1 MSQRELRVLEILNEK
16 TRVFFGFKHPNACF
30 DWVMRQRGNATIK
43 GFKNLDLLQSK
54 ALVKNAIA
62 EVLGDTFEISDQMPL
77 IGSQAQLDSI
87 RLVSLCLTLED
98 LSEQF
103 GFEFD
108 WTSENAMSKSKGM
121 FKDVSTLSKE
131 FARQSEL

>member
-1 MSQRELRVLEILNEK
+1 MNEK
-16 TRVFFGFKHPNACF
+16 TRVFFGFKHPNAYF
-30 DWVMRQRGNATIK
+30 DWVMRQRRNATNK

-54 ALVKNAIA
+54 TLVKNAIA

>member
-1 MSQRELRVLEILNEK
+1 M
-16 TRVFFGFKHPNACF
+16 
-30 DWVMRQRGNATIK
+30 
-43 GFKNLDLLQSK
+43 DLLQSK
-54 ALVKNAIA
+54 TLVKNAIA

-87 RLVSLCLTLED
+87 KLVSLCLTLED

-121 FKDVSTLSKE
+121 FKNVSTLSKE
-131 FARQSEL
+131 CARQSEL

>member
-1 MSQRELRVLEILNEK
+1 M
-16 TRVFFGFKHPNACF
+16 FFGFKHPNACF
-30 DWVMRQRGNATIK
+30 DWVMRQRRNATNK

-54 ALVKNAIA
+54 TLVKNAIA

-121 FKDVSTLSKE
+121 FKNVSTLSKE

>member
-1 MSQRELRVLEILNEK
+1 MNEK
-16 TRVFFGFKHPNACF
+16 TRVFFGFKYSNACF

-43 GFKNLDLLQSK
+43 GLKNLDLLQSNT
-54 ALVKNAIA
+54 LVKNAIA
-62 EVLGDTFEISDQMPL
+62 EILGDTFEISDEMPL

-121 FKDVSTLSKE
+121 FKNVSTLSKE